1 MRPTSSWA
9 LDQRSFGQLL
19 EFLGRDG
26 EAPGEAYE
34 RLRDRLESFFR
45 WRGISAPQERADETL
60 DRVAKKLASGEVIET
75 SPSRFALG
83 VARFVALEASR
94 KDRREEPEVE
104 VAEPAPEAA
113 VEDPRLPAIQIC
125 LGRLSAG
132 DQSLLLRYHEESQ
145 GQARISLRENIARE
159 LGIELNALRVRVF
172 RIRAKLERCLAKN
185 PT

>member
-1 MRPTSSWA
+1 MPPCTSS
-9 LDQRSFGQLL
+9 
-19 EFLGRDG
+19 
-26 EAPGEAYE
+26 PGTEIVV
-34 RLRDRLESFFR
+34 S
-45 WRGISAPQERADETL
+45 DEP
-60 DRVAKKLASGEVIET
+60 VVGAW
-75 SPSRFALG
+75 
-83 VARFVALEASR
+83 
-94 KDRREEPEVE
+94 